1 VSGSDGLVTHE
12 DFSVSLNTLNAHN
25 YLSPSFHD
33 RMERELIARSL
44 SPISTI
50 DTKEHSMHQPDIY
63 TKNNRITRSIN
74 DEVFFAWE
82 LAIRESV
89 PCVRDAM
96 MCPGHRGFAI
106 AVGACGNAKLKLNS
120 SHAEAGRKLTP
131 SQVRTH
137 WSDPDYSQSRHL
149 LHKKVSTP

>member
-1 VSGSDGLVTHE
+1 MSGSDGLVTHE

-106 AVGACGNAKLKLNS
+106 AVGACGNAKLKLK
-120 SHAEAGRKLTP
+120 KLT
-131 SQVRTH
+131 RR
-137 WSDPDYSQSRHL
+137 SRQ
-149 LHKKVSTP
+149 KVDTFASTNALV